1 MVEEDAYMSG
11 VLEQIGA
18 CRDSPGK
25 SRRSGDFMKNAIFAA
40 ALVAA
45 TPAIFLTASPAAAQ
59 SPQLEQACI
68 AVAKNFLLMPTIK
81 TGIVQSFPELDPPG
95 ARLTYSTRE
104 DAKPTD
110 FNNEI
115 DCEFDKATKPMTLRR
130 FCISETCYGP
140 GEQEQENRRRFE
152 EVKALMDR
160 QK

>member
-1 MVEEDAYMSG
+1 
-11 VLEQIGA
+11 
-18 CRDSPGK
+18 
-25 SRRSGDFMKNAIFAA
+25 MKHAFLAA
-40 ALVAA
+40 ALLAG
-45 TPAIFLTASPAAAQ
+45 TPGALLAASPAAAQ

-81 TGIVQSFPELDPPG
+81 TGVVQSFPELDPPG

-115 DCEFDKATKPMTLRR
+115 SCEFEKATPPLGLRR
-130 FCISETCYGP
+130 FCISDTCYGP
-140 GEQEQENRRRFE
+140 NEQEEENRRRYQ

>member
-1 MVEEDAYMSG
+1 
-11 VLEQIGA
+11 
-18 CRDSPGK
+18 
-25 SRRSGDFMKNAIFAA
+25 MKNVLFAA
-40 ALVAA
+40 VVVAA
-45 TPAIFLTASPAAAQ
+45 MPAALLSASPAAAQ

-115 DCEFDKATKPMTLRR
+115 SCEFDKASPPLGLRR
-130 FCISETCYGP
+130 FCISDTCYGP
-140 GEQEQENRRRFE
+140 NEQDEENRRRYQ

-160 QK
+160 HK